1 MVFYFMEPSW
11 RFGWDINSVEIRT
24 FKEIVEIEFSSTVEY
39 TLILS
44 IQMVL
49 DLVTVFMY
57 S

>member
-24 FKEIVEIEFSSTVEY
+24 FKEVVEIEFSSTVEY

-44 IQMVL
+44 IQMIL
-49 DLVTVFMY
+49 ALVTVFMY